1 MLIRKCMSIVV
12 VLALCAALLTPV
24 TSALAQQKPPRPKL
38 TLAISIY
45 AGWMPWY
52 YAADTGILKKW
63 ADSQGVDIEVVKMDY
78 IPSLEAYVA
87 KKVDAVLATNMETLD
102 LPAASGI
109 DSTSIITGDFSN
121 GNDAALSRSGN
132 SVCDLK
138 GEEISLVEGSV
149 SHYLLVRALEKNG
162 CEESDISILNTS
174 DSDIAPAFISNRSQV
189 AVVTWNPMVMQIR
202 EQVIGVKSLFS
213 SADIPGEILD
223 LLVVRTDVLAKHPE
237 FGRALTGAW
246 YEVMGIMTQRG
257 TPERKAAIE
266 HMAKAS
272 GADVTAYEAQLKTT
286 AMFYT
291 PKSAIDYTTGAE
303 IKEKMNFVRQFCFD
317 HKLLGENARSVDVV
331 GIQYPDTSVQG
342 SKQNIKFRFD
352 TSFMQLAAAGKLK
365 R

>member
-1 MLIRKCMSIVV
+1 MLSQKLRSFVVIV
-12 VLALCAALLTPV
+12 LFAALIFSVV
-24 TSALAQQKPPRPKL
+24 TAEAQQKQPPRPKL
-38 TLAISIY
+38 KLAVSIY

-52 YAADTGILKKW
+52 YAADSGILKKW
-63 ADSQGVDIEVVKMDY
+63 GDAQGVDIEVVRMDY
-78 IPSLEAYVA
+78 IASLEAYVA
-87 KKVDAVLATNMETLD
+87 KKVDAVVATNMETLD

-121 GNDAALSRSGN
+121 GNDAVLSRKGN
-132 SVCDLK
+132 NVCDLK

-162 CEESDISILNTS
+162 CKESDISILNTS
-174 DSDIAPAFISNRSQV
+174 DADIAPAFISNRSQQ

-202 EQVIGVKSLFS
+202 EQVIGVKSLFT
-213 SADIPGEILD
+213 SADIPGEVLD
-223 LLVVRTDVLAKHPE
+223 LLVVRTDALTKYPE

-257 TPERKAAIE
+257 TPERKTAIE
-266 HMAKAS
+266 QMAKAS

-291 PKSAIDYTTGAE
+291 PKSAVDYTAGAE
-303 IKEKMNFVRQFCFD
+303 IKNNMNTVRQFCFA
-317 HKLLGENARSVDVV
+317 HKLLGENTRSVDDI
-331 GIQYPDTSVQG
+331 GIQYPDGSVQG
-342 SKQNIKFRFD
+342 SKANIKFRFD
-352 TSFMQLAAAGKLK
+352 NSFMQLAALGKLK